1 MILVFFLA
9 YLIIFW
15 YLCSGIMRKLLWA
28 YIIFL
33 GYLLSSC
40 SVTSLR
46 EAQYVVAQADS
57 LWHEGRMY
65 GMDEGDCGA
74 LTGQFRVE

>member
-1 MILVFFLA
+1 MPCERKIW
-9 YLIIFW
+9 LIV
-15 YLCSGIMRKLLWA
+15 LSLMTM
-28 YIIFL
+28 
-33 GYLLSSC
+33 LSSC

-65 GMDEGDCGA
+65 GMDEGDSATLAQAYERLKELSAVCRS
-74 LTGQFRVE
+74 RV